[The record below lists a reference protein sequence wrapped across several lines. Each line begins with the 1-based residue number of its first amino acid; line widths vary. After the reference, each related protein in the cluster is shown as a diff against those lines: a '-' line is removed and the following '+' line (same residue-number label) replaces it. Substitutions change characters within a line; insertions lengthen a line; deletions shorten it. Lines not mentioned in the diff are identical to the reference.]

1 MTAPRRL
8 PPPPPVP
15 AEARSLVVTVPP
27 PSRLLAELDAVR
39 KGLRAYDGPEW
50 PCPHCGDPECP
61 DPDCE
66 PGAFEMF

>member
-1 MTAPRRL
+1 MTRL
-8 PPPPPVP
+8 PPPARLP
-15 AEARSLVVTVPP
+15 AEARELIVTVPP

-39 KGLRAYDGPEW
+39 EGLRRLMPEDAW

-66 PGAFEMF
+66 PGSFEMF